1 MQGVDILGRYVTLDE
16 IRQIAEDSREDIWAL
31 AKKYGRDATCILH
44 WSASRYEQ
52 KFEDYHI
59 NIDGEGRCWISTDDF
74 SDVLSHTYMRNS
86 GAVGISM
93 SCCYKATTN
102 DLGEYPP
109 TSAQIETM
117 AQVIAVVAKA
127 LWLTIDKYHVM
138 THSEAADNYDETY
151 PHEPYGYFN
160 GCTRWDLLFLG
171 TTESPSAPSSYDDP
185 TNGGNVL
192 RGKSNWYSNQL

>member
-1 MQGVDILGRYVTLDE
+1 MRLVNLDE
-16 IRQIAEDSREDIWAL
+16 IYDIAVNSKDDIWRMAER
-31 AKKYGRDATCILH
+31 YGRTPIIVAH
-44 WSASRYEQ
+44 WSAARYDQ

-74 SDVLSHTYMRNS
+74 ADVLSHTYMRNS
-86 GAVGISM
+86 GAVAISL
-93 SCCYKATTN
+93 CCAYGASPSVG
-102 DLGEYPP
+102 LGDYPP
-109 TSAQIETM
+109 TEKQIETM

-151 PHEPYGYFN
+151 QHEPYGYFN

-171 TTESPSAPSSYDDP
+171 TPESPSAPSSYDDP
-185 TNGGNVL
+185 KNGGNVL
-192 RGKSNWYSNQL
+192 RGKAAYYSDKL

>member
-16 IRQIAEDSREDIWAL
+16 IKQIAEDSREDIWAL
-31 AKKYGRDATCILH
+31 AKKYNRDVSCILH
-44 WSASRYEQ
+44 WSAGRYDQ
-52 KFEDYHI
+52 TFDDYHI

-74 SDVLSHTYMRNS
+74 ADVLSHTYMRNS
-86 GAVGISM
+86 GAVGITM
-93 SCCYKATTN
+93 CCAYQATTN

-109 TSAQIETM
+109 TAAQIETM

-138 THSEAADNYDETY
+138 THSEAADNYDGLNV
-151 PHEPYGYFN
+151 HEDYGYFN

-171 TTESPSAPSSYDDP
+171 TPESPSIPSSYDDP
-185 TNGGNVL
+185 KNGGNVL
-192 RGKSNWYSNQL
+192 RGKSNFYSDQL